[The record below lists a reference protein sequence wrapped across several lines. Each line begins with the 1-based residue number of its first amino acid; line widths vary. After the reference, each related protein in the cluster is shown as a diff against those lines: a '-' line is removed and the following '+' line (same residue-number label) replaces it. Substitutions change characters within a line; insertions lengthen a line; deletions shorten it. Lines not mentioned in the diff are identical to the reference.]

1 MVLGSSD
8 VLSSDIDL
16 KLARHAEIREISV
29 DRLLLRAEF
38 FSVTIFNQC
47 FEIFTRFLKVGGLL
61 VKYETQENALSMM
74 EDGAGSEM
82 K

>member
-16 KLARHAEIREISV
+16 KLARHAEIREISI
-29 DRLLLRAEF
+29 DRL
-38 FSVTIFNQC
+38 TIFNQC
-47 FEIFTRFLKVGGLL
+47 FEIFTRFLKVGALL